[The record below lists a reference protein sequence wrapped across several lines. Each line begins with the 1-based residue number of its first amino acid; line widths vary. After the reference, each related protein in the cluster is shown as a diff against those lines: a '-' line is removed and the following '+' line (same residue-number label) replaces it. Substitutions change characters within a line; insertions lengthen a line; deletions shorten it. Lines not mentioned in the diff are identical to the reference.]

1 MIAYQTLDIPDDP
14 TPWVLV
20 EPSSNKDWAVLWL
33 QGWRSTI
40 DGHFEKIKE
49 LAHKSNMSF
58 AMIDYAGFGQHPT
71 VLAETTREQQH
82 REVVAAYDELKRL
95 GYKNIIACGN
105 SFGSY
110 MSALLA
116 SKRELAGI
124 ILRAPAIYDD
134 QEFTVKQKNRNDAA
148 YQAFKLTVQ
157 PDSPLTALQT
167 IRAYRGPVFV
177 FEHGADEIIPSNIPK
192 SYFANARQ
200 GNYVYIPG
208 APHSP
213 KTLPEP
219 RKYYDYIEMAII
231 NTLAL
236 VRQQHVTKL

>member
-1 MIAYQTLDIPDDP
+1 MIPYQTLDIPDDP

-20 EPSSNKDWAVLWL
+20 EPSSNKDWVVLWL
-33 QGWRSTI
+33 QGWRGTI

-58 AMIDYAGFGQHPT
+58 AMIDYAGFGKHAT
-71 VLAETTREQQH
+71 ALAETTREQQH
-82 REVVAAYDELKRL
+82 LEVVAAYDKLKRL

-134 QEFTVKQKNRNDAA
+134 QEFTIKQKDRNDAA
-148 YQAFKLTVQ
+148 YQAFKPTVQ
-157 PDSPLTALQT
+157 PDSPLVALQA
-167 IRAYRGPVFV
+167 IRTYHGPVFV
-177 FEHGADEIIPSNIPK
+177 FEHGADEVIPRNIPQ
-192 SYFANARQ
+192 SYFANAAQ
-200 GNYVYIPG
+200 GNYLYIP
-208 APHSP
+208 ATPHSP
-213 KTLPEP
+213 KTSPNSY
-219 RKYYDYIEMAII
+219 KYYEYIAAGILTSLSRI
-231 NTLAL
+231 QL
-236 VRQQHVTKL
+236 QQV